1 MDMNDLFLWER
12 QITQLETTLPG
23 LRITQ
28 TRHPNVKSFE
38 SGIRN
43 REYQIANLKEKLQ
56 RLREQIVAGGGRQ

>member
-1 MDMNDLFLWER
+1 VDMNDLFLLEQ

-28 TRHPNVKSFE
+28 RRHPNVKSFE

-43 REYQIANLKEKLQ
+43 REFQIANLKGKLQ
-56 RLREQIVAGGGRQ
+56 RLHEQVVAGGGQW